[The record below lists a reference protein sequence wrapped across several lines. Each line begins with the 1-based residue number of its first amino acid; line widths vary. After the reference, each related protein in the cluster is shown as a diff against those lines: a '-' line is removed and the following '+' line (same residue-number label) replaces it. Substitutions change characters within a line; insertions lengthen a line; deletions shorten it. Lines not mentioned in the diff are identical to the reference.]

1 MYEYTIKLN
10 KVIDGDTIIA
20 DIDLGFDVWLKD
32 QYIRL
37 NGLDTPEIKS
47 KDKLHRAAGLLAKT
61 KLTEI
66 LSSAKGLSLKSDKFE
81 AEDDKYGRV
90 MGTIWIDQ
98 ETNVNAYLLNN
109 KLAVPYSGQ
118 NKAEIM
124 KAHGAN
130 IEFLINNNLLQ
141 T

>member
-66 LSSAKGLSLKSDKFE
+66 LSSAKGLLLKSDKFE

-98 ETNVNAYLLNN
+98 GTNVNAYLLNN

>member
-109 KLAVPYSGQ
+109 KFAVPYSGQ

>member
-98 ETNVNAYLLNN
+98 GTNVNAYLLNN

>member
-37 NGLDTPEIKS
+37 NGLDAPEIKS